1 MTVVAEPSNKRP
13 RLPEWFRLQLPTASA
28 YFATRNLIDDLNLN
42 TVCESAK
49 CPNHWECWSQ
59 GTATFMIAG
68 DRCTRACGFCAVDT
82 RKPKALEADEPE
94 RVAEATRRMKL
105 RHVVITA
112 VARDDLA
119 DGGAEHFQKVI
130 QRVREVNPGILI
142 EVLTPDFMDD
152 DTAIGT
158 VLAARPEIFNHNLET
173 IRRLTPEVRSVA
185 TYDRSLS
192 VLRKVKERE
201 PAIFMKSGIML
212 GLGETEEELLEALR
226 DLREAGVNLLTL
238 GQYLQPTKKHLPVVE
253 FIHPDK
259 FAEHKQTAE
268 AMGFTYV
275 ASGPLVRSSYHADDF
290 VPEDYQTQP

>member
-1 MTVVAEPSNKRP
+1 M
-13 RLPEWFRLQLPTASA
+13 QLPSASA

-82 RKPKALEADEPE
+82 RKPMALEADEPK

-119 DGGAEHFQKVI
+119 DGGAEHFQNVI
-130 QRVREVNPGILI
+130 QCVREVNPGILI

-152 DTAIGT
+152 DTAIGS
-158 VLAARPEIFNHNLET
+158 VLTARPEIFNHNLET

-201 PAIFMKSGIML
+201 PSIFTKSGIML

-268 AMGFTYV
+268 SMGFTYV

>member
-1 MTVVAEPSNKRP
+1 MSTVAEPSKKRP

-192 VLRKVKERE
+192 VLRKVKDRE
-201 PAIFMKSGIML
+201 PAIFTKSGIML

-290 VPEDYQTQP
+290 VPEDYQTQS

>member
-1 MTVVAEPSNKRP
+1 
-13 RLPEWFRLQLPTASA
+13 RLQLPTASA

-68 DRCTRACGFCAVDT
+68 DRCTRACGFCAVET
-82 RKPKALEADEPE
+82 RKPMALEADEPE

-112 VARDDLA
+112 VARDDLP
-119 DGGAEHFQKVI
+119 DGGAVHFQQVI
-130 QRVREVNPGILI
+130 QSVREVNPGILI

-152 DTAIGT
+152 NAAIDT

-173 IRRLTPEVRSVA
+173 IRRLTPDVRSVS

-192 VLRKVKERE
+192 VLRKVKERSPE
-201 PAIFMKSGIML
+201 TFTKSGIML
-212 GLGETEEELLEALR
+212 GLGETEEELLEALG
-226 DLREAGVNLLTL
+226 DLRAAGCNLLTL
-238 GQYLQPTKKHLPVVE
+238 GQYLQPTKKHLPVIE

-259 FAEHKQTAE
+259 FAEHKKTAE
-268 AMGFTYV
+268 DMGFTYV

-290 VPEDYQTQP
+290 VPEDYQQPS